1 MKHIFYVMILSVLTP
16 GLAEAQTQIIFDN
29 SSTALVTRLYYI
41 APQMVELQKN
51 AIEGTEK
58 KTDVLSE
65 AELRQLWMNYLSRK
79 RLYAPSITWP
89 AGASLKCIT
98 QPKWCL
104 YIQNTAYNIQALDQ
118 WFESL
123 SIPPNAIEV
132 SLIAFKKD
140 DVERL
145 KAEGCVTKEKLF
157 ELRKRSKSKLV
168 STLKTRHPLRKGSD
182 VELKDVQELIYP
194 SKYYSNGCDTNQNAN
209 GTIHVLPGDFTMR
222 ETGTIVTLTA
232 QSDYAD
238 SSFSFKVD
246 AKLSYTTVTEWDE
259 YDAAITTKDNRVK
272 TFPCTQPRFNCLSI
286 EQTCTIIPGETI
298 LLGGGS
304 PFDQEWVYYAFLT
317 LDILPAKKI
326 ILE

>member
-1 MKHIFYVMILSVLTP
+1 MILSVLTP
-16 GLAEAQTQIIFDN
+16 GLAKAQIILDN
-29 SSTALVTRLYYI
+29 SSTDLVSRIYYVS
-41 APQMVELQKN
+41 PQVVEIPANDLH
-51 AIEGTEK
+51 GTEK
-58 KTDVLSE
+58 KTDLLSE
-65 AELRQLWMNYLSRK
+65 AELSQLWMNYLSRK

-118 WFESL
+118 WFEAL

-132 SLIAFKKD
+132 SLNAFKKD
-140 DVERL
+140 DIEHL

-182 VELKDVQELIYP
+182 VELKDVQEIIYP
-194 SKYYSNGCDTNQNAN
+194 SEYYYSNGCATNQNEN
-209 GTIHVLPGDFTMR
+209 GTIHVWPGDFTMR
-222 ETGTIVTLTA
+222 ETGTIVKLTA
-232 QSDYAD
+232 QSDYTD
-238 SSFSFKVD
+238 SSFSYKVD
-246 AKLSYTTVTEWDE
+246 AKLSYTTLVDWDE
-259 YDAAITTKDNRVK
+259 YDASITTKDKGVK

-286 EQTCTIIPGETI
+286 EQTCTIIPGETV

-304 PFDQEWVYYAFLT
+304 TFDTEWVYYAFLT
-317 LDILPAKKI
+317 LDIVPAKKI
-326 ILE
+326 VLE

>member
-1 MKHIFYVMILSVLTP
+1 MKHIFYITILSVLTLT
-16 GLAEAQTQIIFDN
+16 LAKAQTPNNGRTDLISRIYYVSPQLVEIPANDIHGAEKR
-29 SSTALVTRLYYI
+29 TAL
-41 APQMVELQKN
+41 
-51 AIEGTEK
+51 
-58 KTDVLSE
+58 LSE
-65 AELRQLWMNYLSRK
+65 AELSQRWMNYLSQK
-79 RLYAPSITWP
+79 RLYAHIITWP
-89 AGASLKCIT
+89 AGSSLKCIT

-104 YIQNTAYNIQALDQ
+104 YVQNTSNNIQALDQ

-123 SIPPNAIEV
+123 SKTPNAIEV
-132 SLIAFKKD
+132 SLNAFKKD
-140 DVERL
+140 DIEHL
-145 KAEGCVTKEKLF
+145 KAEGSVTKENLF
-157 ELRKRSKSKLV
+157 ELRKRSKSKLI
-168 STLKTRHPLRKGSD
+168 STLKTLHPLIKDSD
-182 VELKDVQELIYP
+182 VEMKDVQEIIYP
-194 SKYYSNGCDTNQNAN
+194 SEYYYSNGCDTNQNAN

-272 TFPCTQPRFNCLSI
+272 TFPCKQPRFNCLSI

-304 PFDQEWVYYAFLT
+304 TFDKEWVYYAFLT